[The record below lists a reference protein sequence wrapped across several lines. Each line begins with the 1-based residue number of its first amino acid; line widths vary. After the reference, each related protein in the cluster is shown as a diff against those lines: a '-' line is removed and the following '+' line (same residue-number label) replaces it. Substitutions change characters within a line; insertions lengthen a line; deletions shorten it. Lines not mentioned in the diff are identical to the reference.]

1 MDVEMGGEQ
10 PYGCTA
16 VVTELSS
23 GPALA
28 LKAGQENAIIL
39 KVLFG
44 W

>member
-1 MDVEMGGEQ
+1 MGGEGEQ
-10 PYGCTA
+10 PCGRAA

-28 LKAGQENAIIL
+28 LKSGQENAIIL